1 MDHNTVRTVYTAAAC
16 NQTPESLDWGR
27 HNLIVYAAT
36 NAAVI
41 YDPRQ
46 GRVLRTIVQ
55 HSARVNTV
63 KWATNEVT
71 SSGSEGAVTFVTG
84 SDDHRCIV
92 HHIPDVFDDS
102 SPLRATALV
111 GHTGGV
117 QCIDTVSVGS
127 EQLLIATAASDDK
140 LKLWR
145 RVAGNAVADF
155 ECFQTIEFKLELC
168 LAVRLCELPPANGAL
183 LAVGAGDKVQ
193 LYAMPTN
200 GGQFERLQ
208 TLCGHEDWVR
218 GLDFVRSGNDLLL
231 ASSSQDTFIRLWKS
245 SSVAEAEKSPHFVL
259 ESVLS
264 GHDGWVYS
272 VQWSL
277 DEQTQKLA
285 LLSSSMDKTMILWRP
300 ADAEHDG
307 DGIWSEALRV
317 GDIGGHFLGFFGA
330 RMAPTRRSLLGHG
343 YHGSF
348 HLWQLDDDDKQ
359 SNADVDVPSGWR
371 PAVMA
376 AGGHFGEVRDMSWD
390 PSGSYVLSVSADQTT
405 RVHASMGEPAQWHE
419 LARPQVHGYDMQ
431 TIAVL
436 GRYRFASGAEEKIV
450 RTFQAPSAFVHA
462 LRAVDGVSAKDA
474 AADLEG
480 DVVLNCEWHL
490 EVEWIGIWDKYSFDI
505 CAAKSTGA
513 TLPSLGLSNQP
524 TIETTTDA
532 HSVVELHNDGLGASR
547 QPPTEE
553 TLMQNT
559 LWPETQKLYGHGYE
573 VYALCANSDGSLLA
587 SACKATSVA
596 HAAIILWLV

>member
-1 MDHNTVRTVYTAAAC
+1 MLFRLALPLVALLPDLKCHHSIILSRVQRLACTLFCFLLRVSPSPPKDMNTVRTVYTAAAC

-46 GRVLRTIVQ
+46 RRVLRTVVQ

-63 KWATNEVT
+63 KWATINEVS
-71 SSGSEGAVTFVTG
+71 SSGNDVAVTFITG

-92 HHIPDVFDDS
+92 HHIPNVFDGS

-117 QCIDTVSVGS
+117 KCLDIVSVGS

-145 RVAGNAVADF
+145 RVAGNAATF
-155 ECFQTIEFKLELC
+155 ECFQTIEFNLELC
-168 LAVRLCELPPANGAL
+168 LAVRLCGLSPANTFL

-193 LYAMPTN
+193 LYATSTN
-200 GGQFERLQ
+200 GFQFELVQ

-218 GLDFVRSGNDLLL
+218 GLDIVRSGNDLLL

-245 SSVAEAEKSPHFVL
+245 TSVADAEKPPHFVL

-272 VQWSL
+272 VQLSV
-277 DEQTQKLA
+277 DDQTQQLS

-300 ADAEHDG
+300 TDTEHDG

-330 RMAPTRRSLLGHG
+330 RMAPTRRALLGHG

-348 HLWQLDDDDKQ
+348 HLWQLDDDDQQ
-359 SNADVDVPSGWR
+359 SNGDDDAPPGWR
-371 PAVMA
+371 PAMMA

-390 PSGSYVLSVSADQTT
+390 PSGTYVLSVSADQTT
-405 RVHASMGEPAQWHE
+405 RVHAPMGEPAQWHE

-450 RTFQAPSAFVHA
+450 RSFQAPSAFVHA
-462 LRAVDGVSAKDA
+462 LRAAGCVYAKDS
-474 AADLEG
+474 AADPEG
-480 DVVLNCEWHL
+480 DAVLNCECHL
-490 EVEWIGIWDKYSFDI
+490 E
-505 CAAKSTGA
+505 TG
-513 TLPSLGLSNQP
+513 
-524 TIETTTDA
+524 
-532 HSVVELHNDGLGASR
+532 
-547 QPPTEE
+547 
-553 TLMQNT
+553 
-559 LWPETQKLYGHGYE
+559 
-573 VYALCANSDGSLLA
+573 
-587 SACKATSVA
+587 
-596 HAAIILWLV
+596 